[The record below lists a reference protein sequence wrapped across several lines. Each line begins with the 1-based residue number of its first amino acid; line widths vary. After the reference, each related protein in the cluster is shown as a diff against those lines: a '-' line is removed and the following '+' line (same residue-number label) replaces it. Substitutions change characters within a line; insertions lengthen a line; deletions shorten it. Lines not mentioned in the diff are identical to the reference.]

1 MKHAYHK
8 PFKCENPPKR
18 VFEVQLEDFLYL
30 FALFP
35 KKVHFALTS
44 APSQYGLESCNSPAL
59 TSQLRLGTNGL
70 QDCIVL
76 RFLTLHWIWLILW
89 IIPLVVKLGC
99 HWERLGYSD
108 QLHNWGWSESFF
120 VDIETL
126 WVLCISLTLRIY
138 VRMSGAFTA
147 GTPIGARCDVI
158 HRRRVVSSCFEGGHR
173 ATSMNCFCK
182 LWTFAFLL
190 LRHVDLWST
199 AWRCMSLSSTLDK
212 PGWSCQ

>member
-1 MKHAYHK
+1 MKNAYHK

-70 QDCIVL
+70 RDCIVL

-89 IIPLVVKLGC
+89 IIPLVASWVANGKGLGTNNFTTEVVHMADSMDNPSCRKLGC
-99 HWERLGYSD
+99 QWERLGYE
-108 QLHNWGWSESFF
+108 QLHNWGCS
-120 VDIETL
+120 
-126 WVLCISLTLRIY
+126 Y
-138 VRMSGAFTA
+138 
-147 GTPIGARCDVI
+147 
-158 HRRRVVSSCFEGGHR
+158 
-173 ATSMNCFCK
+173 
-182 LWTFAFLL
+182 
-190 LRHVDLWST
+190 
-199 AWRCMSLSSTLDK
+199 
-212 PGWSCQ
+212 GWFYG